1 MTYTFTNVTSVNN
14 FPTTQNVTIVGTLGS
29 ANVAI
34 TNTPPVSQSGT
45 WWVNVNTF
53 PTTQNV
59 LVTNTPGN
67 QNVTV
72 TNNANVAITNTP
84 PVSQSGTWWVNVN
97 TFPTTQNVLV
107 TNNANVTVTNM
118 PVVQNVTVIN
128 NANVTVTNIPA
139 TQNVLV
145 TNTPSNQNVTV
156 TNNANVTVTNIPATQ
171 NVLVTNGGAAT
182 PFYVEYAN
190 TIQQDALSRLKTSVI
205 QDQIWYTPTVDKDGD
220 LRFTELFTSN
230 VVTATVSVTRNSA
243 NIQISSTT
251 GLNAGSVV
259 TDGPGVPYS
268 PPTYVVSIP
277 SGGNIQLNQNV
288 NVTSGT
294 VLTFNNNKTIAI
306 ATSNQNSVSN
316 LYVSSTLGFN
326 QNDVMMNSVL
336 GTANVFPYNTF
347 VISVANA
354 TVLTL
359 NQNVSVTAGD
369 TITGETA
376 TSYFN
381 YNTGDI
387 NMTPGVTA
395 DGSAIR
401 QSRITNRIIPGV
413 SHTIYQTVNFN
424 GSDVNTVKKFGL
436 YNDKSGVY
444 WQLSGGDSLSAVVRR
459 TLADGSTHEDV
470 VTRANFNGDKLDGT
484 GPSGYNIT
492 TSQNVAITSW
502 ASTVVNPSLTGGYLV
517 TYNVNSGQGNT
528 FAIGTNIT
536 VTNVTP
542 SSYNG
547 TFSVSNYG
555 TSNVTVAYPTYPG
568 VFSSVTNG
576 NMLQT
581 QYHKYYTWWIEFIGG
596 RTGRVRFGMGT
607 AVGPV
612 ILHTAGYSGQLST
625 TFITSATLPVRWEIY
640 NTSNL
645 SSTTGMLIDGHTFNV
660 EAGSTIN
667 PGLSVAATNIGYTL
681 DSTLRPILGF
691 GLRPLAPYNSADLQ
705 LKTIN
710 LTDLSNRNITGG
722 TVSSGAYYWALIW
735 NPTITGV
742 IPAPVNSGKASRYWA
757 YTPANGITPNT
768 GYIVDNGYFSSGIT
782 SSTETITNFLNMGQ
796 DVRGFNPDQ
805 SVLCVQQIAAGTV
818 SGNVIAA
825 INWVEV
831 L

>member
-59 LVTNTPGN
+59 LVTN
-67 QNVTV
+67 
-72 TNNANVAITNTP
+72 
-84 PVSQSGTWWVNVN
+84 
-97 TFPTTQNVLV
+97 
-107 TNNANVTVTNM
+107 NANVTVTNM
-118 PVVQNVTVIN
+118 PVVQNV
-128 NANVTVTNIPA
+128 A
-139 TQNVLV
+139 
-145 TNTPSNQNVTV
+145 V

-182 PFYVEYAN
+182 PFYVEYAS

-205 QDQIWYTPTVDKDGD
+205 QDQVWYTPTVDKDGD

-251 GLNAGSVV
+251 GLNAGALV

-268 PPTYVVSIP
+268 PPTYIVSIP
-277 SGGNIQLNQNV
+277 RGGNIQLNQNI

-294 VLTFNNNKTIAI
+294 VLTFNNNKTIAT
-306 ATSNQNSVSN
+306 ATSNQNIVSN

-326 QNDVMMNSVL
+326 QNDVVLNSAL
-336 GTANVFPYNTF
+336 GTANVFPHNTF

-359 NQNVSVTAGD
+359 SQNVSVTNGD

-381 YNTGDI
+381 VNTGDI
-387 NMTPGVTA
+387 NMTPGLTA

-401 QSRITNRIIPGV
+401 QSRVTNRIIPGV

-436 YNDKSGVY
+436 YNNNSGVY
-444 WQLSGGDSLSAVVRR
+444 WQLSGGDSLSVVVRR
-459 TLADGSTHEDV
+459 TLADGSIQEDV
-470 VTRANFNGDKLDGT
+470 ITRANFNGDKLDGT

-492 TSQNVAITSW
+492 TSKNVAITSW
-502 ASTVVNPSLTGGYLV
+502 ASTVVNPNLTGGYLV

-581 QYHKYYTWWIEFIGG
+581 QYHKYYTLWIEFIGN
-596 RTGRVRFGMGT
+596 RSGRVRFGMGT
-607 AVGPV
+607 AVGPT
-612 ILHTAGYSGQLST
+612 ILHTAVYSGQLST
-625 TFITSATLPVRWEIY
+625 PFITSAVLPVRWEIY

-645 SSTTGMLIDGHTFNV
+645 SVATGMLIGGHAFNV
-660 EAGSTIN
+660 ESGSTIS
-667 PGLSVAATNIGYTL
+667 PGLSVAATNAGYAV
-681 DSTLRPILGF
+681 DATLRPVLGF
-691 GLRPLAPYNSADLQ
+691 GLRPLAPFNSADLQ

-710 LTDLSNRNITGG
+710 LTDLSNRTISGG
-722 TVSSGAYYWALIW
+722 NVISGVYYWTLIW
-735 NPTITGV
+735 NPTIDGV
-742 IPAPVNSGKASRYWA
+742 IPTSVNSGKASRYWV
-757 YTPANGITPNT
+757 YTTANSITPNT
-768 GYIVDNGYFSSGIT
+768 GYSVDSGYFNSGVT
-782 SSTETITNFLNMGQ
+782 SAAETITNFLNMGQ
-796 DVRGFNPDQ
+796 DVRGYNTDQ
-805 SVLCVQQIAAGTV
+805 LVLCVQQLAAGTV
-818 SGNVIAA
+818 SGNIVAA
-825 INWVEV
+825 INWVEI